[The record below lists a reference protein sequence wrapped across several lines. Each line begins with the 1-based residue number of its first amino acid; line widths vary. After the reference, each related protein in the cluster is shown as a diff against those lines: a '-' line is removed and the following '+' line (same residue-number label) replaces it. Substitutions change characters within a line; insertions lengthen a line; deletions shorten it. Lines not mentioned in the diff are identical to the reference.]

1 MKKQIILPLFGA
13 AILLTVA
20 SCNNNNNQEKTTTD
34 MSAHADHEHTYRCP
48 MHPEVTG
55 KEGDK
60 CPKCGMTLQHMD
72 EASGGSAEYFMQSGD
87 LSAATAGK
95 EIVIALT
102 PKKKG
107 SENEAVALDVEH
119 DKKIHLI
126 AVSEDLAWFDHIHP
140 EYQPDGSYT
149 VKETFPAGGKY
160 LLFADYKPTDGQ
172 HKVDKIEVQVQGTP
186 AVQKTY
192 ATDRLSGNTGAFS
205 FILKPNGGKF
215 ISGAPMHIE
224 GIVSKD
230 GKEIDAGKLEN
241 YLGAKAHVVVVGVA
255 DKDYLHVHPE
265 VQNGRFDMHTTFDKP
280 GVYRWWV
287 QFQDGGKV
295 QTIDFVTTV
304 HQGTPEEIK
313 AASQGHPGG
322 EEAHGAH
329 GGHEG
334 H

>member
-1 MKKQIILPLFGA
+1 MKKHFVLLLIGA
-13 AILLTVA
+13 ALLMMA
-20 SCNNNNNQEKTTTD
+20 AACNNNNNAQKSAD
-34 MSAHADHEHTYRCP
+34 MNTHADHEHVYRCP

-60 CPKCGMTLQHMD
+60 CPKCGMALQHMD
-72 EASGGSAEYFMQSGD
+72 EPAGNAADYFMQTGD
-87 LSAATAGK
+87 LSAIAAGK
-95 EIVIALT
+95 ETVIAFT

-107 SENEAVALDVEH
+107 SESEAVALDVEH

-126 AVSEDLAWFDHIHP
+126 VVSDDLSWFDHIHP

-160 LLFADYKPTDGQ
+160 FLFADYKPTGGQ

-186 AVQKTY
+186 YTPKTFNQ
-192 ATDRLSGNTGAFS
+192 DKLSGSTGVYGFA
-205 FILKPNGGKF
+205 LKPVGGRF
-215 ISGAPMHIE
+215 ITGAPMHIE
-224 GIVSKD
+224 GIVSKN
-230 GKEIDAGKLEN
+230 GKETDAGTLEN
-241 YLGAKAHVVVVGVA
+241 YLGAKAHVVVMSVSG
-255 DKDYLHVHPE
+255 KDYLHVHPE
-265 VQNGRFDMHTTFDKP
+265 VQNGRFDMHTTFAQP

-304 HQGTPEEIK
+304 HEGSPEEIK
-313 AASQGHPGG
+313 AATHGHTGHD
-322 EEAHGAH
+322 AHSH
-329 GGHEG
+329 HDHEG